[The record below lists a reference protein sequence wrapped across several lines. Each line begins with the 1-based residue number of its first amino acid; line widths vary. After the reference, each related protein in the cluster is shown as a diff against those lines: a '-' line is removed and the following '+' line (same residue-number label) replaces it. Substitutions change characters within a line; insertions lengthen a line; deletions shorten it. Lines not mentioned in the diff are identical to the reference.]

1 MSVGTRRLERGAV
14 SSAAIATAGLVA
26 VTAIWGLSFV
36 LIRDALHGTS
46 AIAFIVARFGVAAA
60 VLALPLL
67 RGGRSRGLRQ
77 ALRAGALPGLAL
89 LAGYLLQTFG
99 LERTTAARAGFITGL
114 SVVLVPP
121 LARSLREQPL
131 RPRAVL
137 ALLPATLG
145 LALLTLHGGGSS
157 SFNLGDLLVLGCA
170 VAFALQIV
178 LLSPRQGAGQESL
191 DATAL
196 TFWQTAIVCAGALL
210 LLPADG
216 LRIDGSGAVAAA
228 FLGLA
233 GTALALW
240 VQTAAQRHVSAARVA
255 FVYTGEPLFAA
266 LFAALLGGESLGWA
280 TLAGGA
286 LIVGAMLFG
295 G

>member
-1 MSVGTRRLERGAV
+1 MSVGTRRAEGGAV
-14 SSAAIATAGLVA
+14 SPAALSTAGLIG

-36 LIRDALHGTS
+36 LIRDALHGTG
-46 AIAFIVARFGVAAA
+46 AISFIVVRFGVASAA
-60 VLALPLL
+60 LALPLL
-67 RGGRSRGLRQ
+67 RGHRSRGLR
-77 ALRAGALPGLAL
+77 AAVGPGLWAGAAL

-99 LERTTAARAGFITGL
+99 LEHTTAARAGFITGL

-121 LARSLREQPL
+121 LARALRGQPL
-131 RPRAVL
+131 RSRAVL
-137 ALLPATLG
+137 ALVPATVG
-145 LALLTLHGGGSS
+145 LALLTLRGDATAL
-157 SFNLGDLLVLGCA
+157 NIGDLLVLGCA
-170 VAFALQIV
+170 LAFALQIV
-178 LLSPRQGAGQESL
+178 LLSPHEDTTPAPL

-196 TFWQTAIVCAGALL
+196 TFWQTAAVCAGALL
-210 LLPADG
+210 LLPVDG
-216 LRIDGSGAVAAA
+216 LQLDGSGALAAA

-266 LFAALLGGESLGWA
+266 LFAALLGGEALGWA

-286 LIVGAMLFG
+286 LIVGAMLLG